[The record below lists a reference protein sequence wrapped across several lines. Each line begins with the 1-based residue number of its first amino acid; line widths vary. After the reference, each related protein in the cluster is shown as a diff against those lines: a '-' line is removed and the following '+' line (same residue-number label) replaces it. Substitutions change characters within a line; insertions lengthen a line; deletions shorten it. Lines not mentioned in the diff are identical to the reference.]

1 MRGGKREKILSG
13 KLLLFFKNTMPI
25 IINKFESLQNTNTK
39 RNEQLHSQGTLENCY
54 KYYGERLSQPVK
66 TRMTQNNM

>member
-1 MRGGKREKILSG
+1 
-13 KLLLFFKNTMPI
+13 MPI

-54 KYYGERLSQPVK
+54 KYYGEMLSQPVK